1 MNDTPR
7 RTAIF
12 EGLVFD
18 QEGRPLEVAYLG
30 DEPHYVIDDAGFR
43 RHVEAA
49 YIDRQVLQAMQAQI
63 DENKEAVQEGMLRM
77 LGQADLFT
85 KAAVDSS
92 LNRIDRLLQNGLPV
106 EARQWLGLMGF
117 RVVVDLHGE
126 VVNIE
131 GGGMIDDS
139 GE

>member
-1 MNDTPR
+1 
-7 RTAIF
+7 
-12 EGLVFD
+12 
-18 QEGRPLEVAYLG
+18 
-30 DEPHYVIDDAGFR
+30 VIDDAGFR

-49 YIDRQVLQAMQAQI
+49 HIDRQVLAAMQAQI
-63 DENKEAVQEGMLRM
+63 DANKDALEEGMLKM

-85 KAAVDSS
+85 KAAIDSS
-92 LNRIDRLLQNGLPV
+92 LGHVDRLLQNGLPL

-117 RVVVDLHGE
+117 RVVVDVHGD

>member
-1 MNDTPR
+1 MSDTPR

-18 QEGRPLEVAYLG
+18 QEGRPLEVVYLG

-49 YIDRQVLQAMQAQI
+49 YIDRQVLNAMQAQV
-63 DENKEAVQEGMLRM
+63 DENKDAVEEGMLRM
-77 LGQADLFT
+77 IGQSDLFT
-85 KAAVDSS
+85 KAAIDSS
-92 LNRIDRLLQNGLPV
+92 LSHIDRLLQNGLPL
-106 EARQWLGLMGF
+106 EARQWLGMMGF

-131 GGGMIDDS
+131 GGGTIDDRD
-139 GE
+139 E

>member
-1 MNDTPR
+1 MSETPR

-49 YIDRQVLQAMQAQI
+49 YVDRQVLNAMQAQV
-63 DENKEAVQEGMLRM
+63 DENKDAVAEGLLRM

-85 KAAVDSS
+85 KAAIDSS
-92 LNRIDRLLQNGLPV
+92 LGHIDRLLQNGLPL
-106 EARQWLGLMGF
+106 EARQWLGMMGF

-131 GGGMIDDS
+131 GGGTIDDR